1 MVNGQIVNIMMKKTY
16 ISPVTDMVI
25 LQSNIA
31 LMVGSITDIGGLGDD
46 PGDFGGV
53 GDPIDIGEG
62 AIDADGREGDFF
74 GDGFDDEL

>member
-1 MVNGQIVNIMMKKTY
+1 MKKTY

-31 LMVGSITDIGGLGDD
+31 LMVGSITDIEGLD
-46 PGDFGGV
+46 GDFGGV

>member
-1 MVNGQIVNIMMKKTY
+1 MKKTY

-31 LMVGSITDIGGLGDD
+31 LMVGSVTDIGGLDS
-46 PGDFGGV
+46 DFGGV
-53 GDPIDIGEG
+53 GDPIGSGEG

-74 GDGFDDEL
+74 GDGFGDEIEFE

>member
-1 MVNGQIVNIMMKKTY
+1 MKKTY

-31 LMVGSITDIGGLGDD
+31 LMVGSITDIGGLD
-46 PGDFGGV
+46 GDFGGV
-53 GDPIDIGEG
+53 GDPIDAGDDP
-62 AIDADGREGDFF
+62 IDADGREGDFF